1 MEIRWNDADRLLSIG
16 LKEEID
22 HHIAEKVRRKV
33 DYEIQR
39 CIPKKVVFDFSCV
52 NFMDSAGIG
61 MIIGRYKLST
71 MYGATLEIINVCS
84 QVHRILDMSGVSKL
98 VNIYSIEE
106 ELNHA

>member
-1 MEIRWNDADRLLSIG
+1 MDIKWIEVDRLLSVS

-22 HHIAEKVRRKV
+22 HHVAEKIRRKV

-39 CIPKKVVFDFSCV
+39 CLPKKIVFDFGCV

-61 MIIGRYKLST
+61 MIIGRYKLAT
-71 MYGATLEIINVCS
+71 MYGASLEITNVCS

-98 VNIYSIEE
+98 VNIYNIEE